1 MLKDIYA
8 IPEEEP
14 RFNEN
19 AIEITSELDE
29 IIQQVDMILFT
40 NKGDVLCMP
49 EFGCNLGRYL
59 FETSFNETIIKQI
72 IMNQIHNF
80 IYLDGSYKVDV
91 DVKFVKWD
99 FNVAMVVDLLIGN
112 KKVASYLVYDAIFI
126 SFPFKIIILFLIIH

>member
-72 IMNQIHNF
+72 IMNQIYNF

-99 FNVAMVVDLLIGN
+99 FNVAMVVDLNINGR
-112 KKVASYLVYDAIFI
+112 KISSYLV
-126 SFPFKIIILFLIIH
+126 

>member
-14 RFNEN
+14 RYKDNVL
-19 AIEITSELDE
+19 EITNELDE

-59 FETSFNETIIKQI
+59 FDTTYNENIIKQI
-72 IMNQIHNF
+72 VMEQIRDY
-80 IYLDGSYKVDV
+80 IYLDGSYSVDV
-91 DVKFVKWD
+91 DVSFVKWD
-99 FNVAMVVDLLIGN
+99 YNVAMIVDLNINN
-112 KKVASYLVYDAIFI
+112 KKVASYLV
-126 SFPFKIIILFLIIH
+126 

>member
-14 RFNEN
+14 RYKDNVLEV
-19 AIEITSELDE
+19 TGELDE

-72 IMNQIHNF
+72 IMNQIYNF

-99 FNVAMVVDLLIGN
+99 FNVAMVVDLNINGR
-112 KKVASYLVYDAIFI
+112 KISSYLV
-126 SFPFKIIILFLIIH
+126 

>member
-14 RFNEN
+14 RYKDDVL
-19 AIEITSELDE
+19 EITGELDE

-59 FETSFNETIIKQI
+59 FETTYNEQYVRNLIMTQI
-72 IMNQIHNF
+72 NNF
-80 IYLDGSYKVDV
+80 IYLDGTYKVDV
-91 DVKFVKWD
+91 DVSFRKWD
-99 FNVAMVVDLLIGN
+99 FNVAMIVDLNINN
-112 KKVASYLVYDAIFI
+112 KKVASYLV
-126 SFPFKIIILFLIIH
+126 

>member
-14 RFNEN
+14 RYKDNVL
-19 AIEITSELDE
+19 EITGELDE

-59 FETSFNETIIKQI
+59 FDTSYNENLIKQI
-72 IMNQIHNF
+72 IMNQINSF
-80 IYLDGSYKVDV
+80 IYLDGSYKVE
-91 DVKFVKWD
+91 
-99 FNVAMVVDLLIGN
+99 MIVDLLIGN
-112 KKVASYLVYDAIFI
+112 KKVASYLV
-126 SFPFKIIILFLIIH
+126 

>member
-14 RFNEN
+14 RYKDDVLEV
-19 AIEITSELDE
+19 TGELDE

-59 FETSFNETIIKQI
+59 FETSYNEGIIKNI
-72 IMNQIHNF
+72 IMNQIRDF
-80 IYLDGSYKVDV
+80 IYLDGSYTVDV
-91 DVKFVKWD
+91 DVKFVTWKL
-99 FNVAMVVDLLIGN
+99 NVAMIVDLNINN
-112 KKVASYLVYDAIFI
+112 KTVAKYLV
-126 SFPFKIIILFLIIH
+126 

>member
-8 IPEEEP
+8 IPQEEP
-14 RFNEN
+14 RYKDNVL
-19 AIEITSELDE
+19 EITGELDE

-59 FETSFNETIIKQI
+59 FETTFNEGHVKEIVMEQI
-72 IMNQIHNF
+72 RNY
-80 IYLDGSYKVDV
+80 IYLDGSYNVDV

-99 FNVAMVVDLLIGN
+99 FNVAMVVDLYIN
-112 KKVASYLVYDAIFI
+112 NRRAASYLV
-126 SFPFKIIILFLIIH
+126 

>member
-14 RFNEN
+14 RFKEDVL
-19 AIEITSELDE
+19 EITGELDE

-59 FETSFNETIIKQI
+59 FETTYNERIIKNI
-72 IMNQIHNF
+72 IMDQINNF
-80 IYLDGSYKVDV
+80 IYLDGSYTVDV
-91 DVKFVKWD
+91 DVQFVKWK
-99 FNVAMVVDLLIGN
+99 FNVAMIVDLNTNN
-112 KKVASYLVYDAIFI
+112 KKVASYLV
-126 SFPFKIIILFLIIH
+126 